1 MDLQELPL
9 FPLNTVLFP
18 HASIQLHVF
27 EDRYREMIEFCVR
40 EAHSFG
46 VVLIRN
52 GAEVGE
58 FADPYMVGTSV
69 RIQKVHT
76 FEDGRLDVLVQGENR
91 FRIRELDQS
100 QSYLIGRVEPVTE
113 MPLPLSSDASALLL
127 KAREEFE
134 ILVQKLFERQEFQVQ
149 VVFPSDPVV
158 LSFTIANLLS
168 MENIQ
173 KQQLLETTDTLERI
187 QSLLPILRQH
197 IADVENP
204 AYFRMSTQDL
214 TDWVSNN

>member
-1 MDLQELPL
+1 
-9 FPLNTVLFP
+9 
-18 HASIQLHVF
+18 
-27 EDRYREMIEFCVR
+27 
-40 EAHSFG
+40 
-46 VVLIRN
+46 
-52 GAEVGE
+52 
-58 FADPYMVGTSV
+58 MVGTSV